1 MTVRISGD
9 FSKLQKL
16 SAALK
21 VNRIEQFSK
30 MSSLAVRKLTLDSAQ
45 SEQDPYGNPWPA
57 APHRTG
63 ARTLFQTGAM
73 IGGIVGF
80 STSRSIGLR
89 SKPRYAWYHQN
100 GATLRGKRL
109 RVMMSGPMQDFRVL
123 KNGKVVRPRRKWKT
137 LPVSGK
143 VRGRLP
149 RRAFL
154 PWRNLPS
161 KWDDALNYIADLLIA
176 GPLKGF

>member
-9 FSKLQKL
+9 FAKLQKL

-21 VNRIEQFSK
+21 VNRIDEFSRL
-30 MSSLAVRKLTLDSAQ
+30 SSLAVRKLTLDSAQ
-45 SEQDPYGNPWPA
+45 SEQDPYGTPWPA

-63 ARTLFQTGAM
+63 ARTLFRTGAM

-80 STSRSIGLR
+80 STARAIGLR

-100 GATLRGKRL
+100 GATLRGRRV
-109 RVMMSGPMQDFRVL
+109 RVMMSGPMQEFRVL
-123 KNGKVVRPRRKWKT
+123 KSGKVVRPRRKWKT
-137 LPVSGK
+137 LPASGK

-149 RRAFL
+149 RRPFL
-154 PWRNLPS
+154 PWRQMPS
-161 KWDDALNYIADLLIA
+161 RWDSAMQYIADLVIA